1 MVEPLRESRT
11 VDNRC
16 LEVFV
21 DVLSLMM
28 LPSASAKYTAPNAP
42 EPSTFSDIES
52 QKTANISMCY

>member
-16 LEVFV
+16 LEVFA
-21 DVLSLMM
+21 DVLSLIM

-42 EPSTFSDIES
+42 EPSTLSDVKS
-52 QKTANISMCY
+52 Q